1 MHAAGYGSYGHIS
14 EGHEVVVPGP
24 VLVTQTTHL
33 DPLMTTP
40 SAQLAPVSGTD
51 WPWLQSAVQMARI
64 SCRDWPSGLGSRG
77 NWTTP
82 PRVATRKP
90 APAAAL
96 DRTRPVPSHCV
107 PCIAGAR
114 PIAPDDVAAVV
125 SELLANALRHALPQA
140 SARTLPPWPIRLGLL
155 HAGIVRGLRGRG
167 PERCRDSGAREPDC
181 LEESG
186 RGLLVVASLS
196 DQWGYCA
203 PARRRPGGGG
213 ASNEGNGR
221 SGPPSPPPAR
231 F

>member
-1 MHAAGYGSYGHIS
+1 M
-14 EGHEVVVPGP
+14 PGP

-77 NWTTP
+77 KWTTP

-90 APAAAL
+90 APAAASIGPSRAFAL
-96 DRTRPVPSHCV
+96 RTMHRWGETDR
-107 PCIAGAR
+107 AN
-114 PIAPDDVAAVV
+114 DVAAVV

-140 SARTLPPWPIRLGLL
+140 GEDVPPWPIRLGLL
-155 HAGIVRGLRGRG
+155 HAGSYVICAVAD
-167 PERCRDSGAREPDC
+167 PGAGIPVLREPDC

-196 DQWGYCA
+196 DQWGYCPA
-203 PARRRPGGGG
+203 PEGQERGGEDGKVVWAAFAA
-213 ASNEGNGR
+213 ASL
-221 SGPPSPPPAR
+221 

>member
-1 MHAAGYGSYGHIS
+1 MA
-14 EGHEVVVPGP
+14 
-24 VLVTQTTHL
+24 QMTHL

-64 SCRDWPSGLGSRG
+64 SCQDWPSGLGSRG

-90 APAAAL
+90 APAASSIGPSRAFAL
-96 DRTRPVPSHCV
+96 RTMRRWGETDR
-107 PCIAGAR
+107 A
-114 PIAPDDVAAVV
+114 DDVAAVV

-140 SARTLPPWPIRLGLL
+140 GADAPPWPIRLGLL
-155 HAGIVRGLRGRG
+155 HAGSHVVCAVAD
-167 PERCRDSGAREPDC
+167 PGAGIPVLREPGC

-196 DQWGYCA
+196 DQWGYCPA
-203 PARRRPGGGG
+203 PE
-213 ASNEGNGR
+213 SQEQNGEDGKVVWAAFAATG
-221 SGPPSPPPAR
+221 S

>member
-1 MHAAGYGSYGHIS
+1 
-14 EGHEVVVPGP
+14 VPGP
-24 VLVTQTTHL
+24 VLVTQTTRL

-40 SAQLAPVSGTD
+40 SAQLAPVSGAD

-90 APAAAL
+90 APAAASIGPSRAFAL
-96 DRTRPVPSHCV
+96 RTMHRWGEADR
-107 PCIAGAR
+107 A
-114 PIAPDDVAAVV
+114 DDVAAVV

-140 SARTLPPWPIRLGLL
+140 GGKVQPWPIRLGLL
-155 HAGIVRGLRGRG
+155 HAGSYVVCAVAD
-167 PERCRDSGAREPDC
+167 PGAGIPVLREPDF

-186 RGLLVVASLS
+186 RGLLVVCSLS
-196 DQWGYCA
+196 DQWGYCPA
-203 PARRRPGGGG
+203 P
-213 ASNEGNGR
+213 EGPHR
-221 SGPPSPPPAR
+221 SGEQGKVVWAAFAATSL

>member
-1 MHAAGYGSYGHIS
+1 M
-14 EGHEVVVPGP
+14 PGP

-64 SCRDWPSGLGSRG
+64 TCRDWPSGLGSRG
-77 NWTTP
+77 KWTTP

-90 APAAAL
+90 APAAASIGPSRAFAL
-96 DRTRPVPSHCV
+96 RTMHRWGEADR
-107 PCIAGAR
+107 AN
-114 PIAPDDVAAVV
+114 DVAAVV

-140 SARTLPPWPIRLGLL
+140 GKDVPPWPIRLGLL
-155 HAGIVRGLRGRG
+155 HAGSYVVCAVAD
-167 PERCRDSGAREPDC
+167 PGAGIPVLREPDH

-196 DQWGYCA
+196 DQWGYCPA
-203 PARRRPGGGG
+203 PEGQPDGEEGKVVWAAFAA
-213 ASNEGNGR
+213 ASLC
-221 SGPPSPPPAR
+221 
-231 F
+231 

>member
-1 MHAAGYGSYGHIS
+1 
-14 EGHEVVVPGP
+14 VPGP
-24 VLVTQTTHL
+24 VLVTQTTRL

-64 SCRDWPSGLGSRG
+64 SCRDWPSELGSRG

-82 PRVATRKP
+82 PKVATRKP
-90 APAAAL
+90 APAAASIGPSRAFAL
-96 DRTRPVPSHCV
+96 RTMHRWGEDDR
-107 PCIAGAR
+107 A
-114 PIAPDDVAAVV
+114 DDVAAVV

-140 SARTLPPWPIRLGLL
+140 GEDVRPWPIRLGLL
-155 HAGIVRGLRGRG
+155 HAGSHVVCAVAD
-167 PERCRDSGAREPDC
+167 PGAGIPVLREPDC

-196 DQWGYCA
+196 DQWGYCPA
-203 PARRRPGGGG
+203 PKGRGRGGDEGKVVWAAFAAARI
-213 ASNEGNGR
+213 
-221 SGPPSPPPAR
+221 

>member
-1 MHAAGYGSYGHIS
+1 
-14 EGHEVVVPGP
+14 VPGP

-40 SAQLAPVSGTD
+40 SAQLAPVSGTG

-90 APAAAL
+90 APAASSIGPSRAFAL
-96 DRTRPVPSHCV
+96 RTMHRWGEADR
-107 PCIAGAR
+107 A
-114 PIAPDDVAAVV
+114 DDVAAVV

-140 SARTLPPWPIRLGLL
+140 GEGVPPWPIRLGLL
-155 HAGIVRGLRGRG
+155 HAGSYVVCAVAD
-167 PERCRDSGAREPDC
+167 PGAGIPVLSEPDYLQEC
-181 LEESG
+181 G

-196 DQWGYCA
+196 DQWGYCPA
-203 PARRRPGGGG
+203 PEGQDRG
-213 ASNEGNGR
+213 AKDGKVVWAAFAATSL
-221 SGPPSPPPAR
+221 

>member
-1 MHAAGYGSYGHIS
+1 
-14 EGHEVVVPGP
+14 
-24 VLVTQTTHL
+24 
-33 DPLMTTP
+33 MTTP

-90 APAAAL
+90 APAAASIGPSRAFAL
-96 DRTRPVPSHCV
+96 RIMHRWGEADR
-107 PCIAGAR
+107 A
-114 PIAPDDVAAVV
+114 DDVAAVV

-140 SARTLPPWPIRLGLL
+140 GANVPPWPIRLGLL
-155 HAGIVRGLRGRG
+155 HAESYVVCAVADPGAGIPVL
-167 PERCRDSGAREPDC
+167 REPDR

-196 DQWGYCA
+196 DQWGYCPA
-203 PARRRPGGGG
+203 PEGHWRNGDEGKVVWAAFAA
-213 ASNEGNGR
+213 ASM
-221 SGPPSPPPAR
+221 